1 MVRASPSA
9 RNDVDLETLNGPNGL
24 PGVPGSAPPPAV
36 PPPQAAA
43 NAPAVPDPPAAEPE
57 AAAPKAKPKPGSTVI
72 KAVAV
77 ASVTGAP
84 GQGNAEL
91 AAAMRKV
98 LAGAG
103 WPVASGPRPD
113 ALSITAQV
121 KLDPP
126 GATTQTVHI
135 TWVVAS
141 PRGRVLGTVGQT
153 NGVPPHSL
161 DASWGETAGLAAQ
174 AASDGIF
181 KLVGQNR

>member
-1 MVRASPSA
+1 VRASPSA

-24 PGVPGSAPPPAV
+24 PGVPGSAPPSATPA
-36 PPPQAAA
+36 PPPSAANAAAA
-43 NAPAVPDPPAAEPE
+43 NDPPAADTP
-57 AAAPKAKPKPGSTVI
+57 APKAKPKPGSTVI

-77 ASVTGAP
+77 ASVTGAS

-103 WPVASGPRPD
+103 WPVVPGPRAD
-113 ALSITAQV
+113 ALSISAQV

-126 GATTQTVHI
+126 GATVQTVHI

-141 PRGRVLGTVGQT
+141 PKGRVLGTVGQT